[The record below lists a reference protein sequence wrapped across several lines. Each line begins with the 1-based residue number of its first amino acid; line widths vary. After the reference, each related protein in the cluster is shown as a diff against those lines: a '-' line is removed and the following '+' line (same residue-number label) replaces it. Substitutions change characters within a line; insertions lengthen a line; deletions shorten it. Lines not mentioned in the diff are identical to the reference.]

1 MRRRKVLC
9 FLTVVPCLPLLV
21 ASLYWLLAVRDKNTT
36 SYALFSEDIQWRREN
51 DTLMVMDNFRTV
63 GKSLSDWY

>member
-1 MRRRKVLC
+1 MC

-21 ASLYWLLAVRDKNTT
+21 ASLYWLLAVRDKNTV
-36 SYALFSEDIQWRREN
+36 SYAFFSEDIQWRREN
-51 DTLMVMDNFRTV
+51 DTLMVMDKFRTV